1 MIINYIIIIV
11 IKNGDFLTEDIIKSF
26 NNKEEAEILLEKSR
40 NRIDEI
46 DNELMDLIS
55 QRTSLAKDIVL
66 AKDYLGIPIYDE
78 SRENQIHKKIR
89 ELSEEKGFV
98 KRLAKE
104 LIETHKGVFTTD
116 FEENKKLVQEY
127 STVSTKHLRNKIA
140 GYVTRL
146 VRLEQTQE

>member
-1 MIINYIIIIV
+1 M
-11 IKNGDFLTEDIIKSF
+11 
-26 NNKEEAEILLEKSR
+26 
-40 NRIDEI
+40 
-46 DNELMDLIS
+46 LMGNI
-55 QRTSLAKDIVL
+55 RTS
-66 AKDYLGIPIYDE
+66 
-78 SRENQIHKKIR
+78 
-89 ELSEEKGFV
+89 FV

-116 FEENKKLVQEY
+116 FEENKKLVKLVQEY